1 MNSKNKKV
9 LLLTDI
15 KHEIEPIIQQV
26 TNIQQENML
35 TIHSY
40 DSVIVHPYGDIM
52 RSIIIAIYQENTSK
66 YLISLG
72 FLNKSYMTY
81 IEAKRFYR
89 ENEELVSVEFDNFF
103 DMYDKLENELKQVI
117 STEDKNPSLLHS
129 RLDQFQQKVENI
141 NDLIKV
147 LQNAR

>member
-1 MNSKNKKV
+1 MNNV
-9 LLLTDI
+9 LKLKIFELHCFVQKTYSDMKI
-15 KHEIEPIIQQV
+15 
-26 TNIQQENML
+26 
-35 TIHSY
+35 SC
-40 DSVIVHPYGDIM
+40 D
-52 RSIIIAIYQENTSK
+52 IAIYQENTSK

-72 FLNKSYMTY
+72 FLNKSYITY

-103 DMYDKLENELKQVI
+103 DTYDKLEQELKKVI

-129 RLDQFQQKVENI
+129 RFDQFQQKVENI

-147 LQNAR
+147 MQNAR

>member
-1 MNSKNKKV
+1 SSAASDVYKR
-9 LLLTDI
+9 
-15 KHEIEPIIQQV
+15 Q
-26 TNIQQENML
+26 
-35 TIHSY
+35 
-40 DSVIVHPYGDIM
+40 
-52 RSIIIAIYQENTSK
+52 
-66 YLISLG
+66 
-72 FLNKSYMTY
+72 YMTY